1 MSHDYFHDT
10 GTLITVRDWLRFGVS
25 RMNAAGVF
33 FGHGTT
39 NAFDE
44 AAYLILHSL
53 HLPLDRLDPFLDA
66 CLTEVEREDLQRVF
80 EKRVKQRV
88 PAAYITHQA
97 WLGEFAFYVDE
108 RVIIPRSFIA
118 ELLRDQLMPWVENP
132 EAVQAGLDLCTGSGC
147 LAILMAHA
155 FPNAM
160 IDAVDISTDA
170 LAVAGRNIADYHLQ
184 AQVQAVQSD
193 LFRQLSGRSYDVI
206 VSNPPYVNAPGMAA
220 LPAEYRA
227 EPELA
232 LASGADG
239 LEHIRAILAAA
250 PAHLNPG
257 GILIAEI
264 GHNRVALEAVFP
276 NLPLTWLDTGGS
288 DEYVFLVTREQL
300 LAAQNRTV

>member
-10 GTLITVRDWLRFGVS
+10 DALITVRDWLRFGVS
-25 RMNAAGVF
+25 RMNEAGVF

-66 CLTEVEREDLQRVF
+66 CLTEVEREDLKLVF
-80 EKRVKQRV
+80 EKRVKQRI
-88 PAAYITHQA
+88 PSAYITHQA

-118 ELLRDQLMPWVENP
+118 ELLREQLAPWVEDP
-132 EAVQAGLDLCTGSGC
+132 ESVQTGLDMCTGSGC

-155 FPNAM
+155 FPNAA
-160 IDAVDISTDA
+160 IDAVDISVDA
-170 LAVAGRNIADYHLQ
+170 LSVAQRNITDFQLQ
-184 AQVQAVQSD
+184 AQVHTLKSD
-193 LFRQLSGRSYDVI
+193 LFSQLSGRTYDVI
-206 VSNPPYVNAPGMAA
+206 VSNPPYVNASSMAL
-220 LPAEYRA
+220 LPAEYLA
-227 EPELA
+227 EPQLA
-232 LASGADG
+232 LASGSDG

-257 GILIAEI
+257 GILVAEI
-264 GHNRVALEAVFP
+264 GHNRDALEREFQDP
-276 NLPLTWLDTGGS
+276 SLTWLDTGDS

-300 LAAQNRTV
+300 LGQ